1 MIANSGL
8 DTKTQDTQVTK
19 LLQRVAQAWQR
30 WGIYLL
36 ALLFTAVT
44 FTFLVNKHNAFN
56 TRTYDFAR
64 FDQAIWGV
72 LNGRLL
78 FSSID
83 YRSILGN
90 HFSPYMALLAPLFWL
105 WPDER
110 MLFLVQAA
118 SVAVGGLMLALM
130 LRRRYA
136 ALAPW
141 FLLAIYL
148 NPALHAMVLFE
159 FRRVVLA
166 FPYLALALYALDI
179 KKYWLLLI
187 ALFVA
192 LLCKEDIGLFVFG
205 VGLFLLIVRREWRW
219 GIALLI
225 LGFVWAVG
233 VSLWVIPAFRE
244 PGTEYPQL
252 FYFSYLGNSYSEIGA
267 TLQADPLIILR
278 QLFDV
283 SRLQAIGRFLLPLG
297 IFLPFLAVEW
307 LLIVL
312 PTLGL
317 LLLSGDVEM
326 FTLQKWYTAP
336 LLPVFFAAVAIGLGH
351 LDKRWARWATVWLL
365 LAVLLGY
372 YLLGSLPGGRRYSI
386 DEFKVTDHDR
396 AGLLM
401 VSAVPDTVSVATQPH
416 YVPHLAH
423 REQIF
428 HYPWIKIGQENI
440 DYFLL
445 DRQSDPYPFSKDDM
459 NGEITKF
466 LADPTLELVAELDEI
481 YLFRQGDDIERGAFG
496 ETAVVGETIQLNGF
510 DVALPDENGLLRSQT
525 TAPLQAQAGRP
536 LRVDLYWE
544 ALAAPDAELTVS
556 VRLAAPDGFIHTQ
569 HDGIPGLGSKPTS
582 WWQSGWLIRDVH
594 TLTLPP
600 DLSPGSYSLELVI
613 YDSFTQTVIPFAD
626 GADKLTLASV
636 EIQP

>member
-1 MIANSGL
+1 MA
-8 DTKTQDTQVTK
+8 K
-19 LLQRVAQAWQR
+19 AWQR
-30 WGIYLL
+30 WGIYVL

-110 MLFLVQAA
+110 MLFLVQAV
-118 SVAVGGLMLALM
+118 SVAVGGGILAFMLQ
-130 LRRRYA
+130 RRYV

-141 FLLAIYL
+141 FLLAVYL
-148 NPALHAMVLFE
+148 NPALLDMTLFE

-166 FPYLALALYALDI
+166 FPYLALALYGLDI
-179 KKYWLLLI
+179 KRYGLMLT
-187 ALFVA
+187 ALCIA

-205 VGLFLLIVRREWRW
+205 SGLFLLIVRRNWRW
-219 GIALLI
+219 GLALLV

-233 VSLWVIPAFRE
+233 VSLWIIPAFRT

-252 FYFSYLGNSYSEIGA
+252 FYFSYLGNSYSEITA
-267 TLQADPLIILR
+267 TLLTDPLIILR

-283 SRLQAIGRFLLPLG
+283 SRLQAVGRFLLPLG
-297 IFLPFLAVEW
+297 IFLPFLGAEW
-307 LLIVL
+307 LLIIL

-336 LLPVFFAAVAIGLGH
+336 LLPVFFAAIAVGLGR
-351 LDKRWARWATVWLL
+351 LDKRWARWAMVWLL
-365 LAVLLGY
+365 LMVLFGY
-372 YLLGSLPGGRRYSI
+372 YLFSVLPGGRRYVA
-386 DEFKVTDHDR
+386 DEFTPTAHDR
-396 AGLLM
+396 VGLLM
-401 VSAVPDTVSVATQPH
+401 VTAVPDNASVATQPH

-428 HYPWIKIGQENI
+428 HYPWIKIGQENV

-445 DRQSDPYPFSKDDM
+445 DRQSDPYPFSKDEL
-459 NGEITKF
+459 NGEITNF
-466 LADPTLELVAELDEI
+466 LADPALALVAELDEI
-481 YLFRQGDDIERGAFG
+481 YLFRQGDDVTGPVFE

-510 DVALPDENGLLRSQT
+510 DVALPEENGLLYSQT
-525 TAPLQAQAGRP
+525 AAPIRAQAGQP
-536 LRVDLYWE
+536 MRVDLFWE

-556 VRLAAPDGFIHTQ
+556 VRLAAPDGYIHAQ

-582 WWQSGWLIRDVH
+582 WWQPGWQLRDVH
-594 TLTLPP
+594 TLMLPP
-600 DLSPGSYSLELVI
+600 DMLPGSYSLELVV
-613 YDSFTQTVIPFAD
+613 YDTFTQAVIPFAD
-626 GADKLTLASV
+626 SGDKLLLASV

>member
-1 MIANSGL
+1 MA
-8 DTKTQDTQVTK
+8 K
-19 LLQRVAQAWQR
+19 AWQR
-30 WGIYLL
+30 WGIYVL

-110 MLFLVQAA
+110 MLFLVQAM
-118 SVAVGGLMLALM
+118 SVAVGGLILAFMLQ
-130 LRRRYA
+130 RRYV

-141 FLLAIYL
+141 FLLAVYL
-148 NPALHAMVLFE
+148 NPALLDMTLFE

-166 FPYLALALYALDI
+166 FPYLALALYGLDI
-179 KKYWLLLI
+179 KRYGLMLT
-187 ALFVA
+187 ALCIA

-205 VGLFLLIVRREWRW
+205 SGLFLLIVRRNWRW
-219 GIALLI
+219 GLALLV

-233 VSLWVIPAFRE
+233 VSLWIIPAFRT

-252 FYFSYLGNSYSEIGA
+252 FYFSYLGNSYSEITA
-267 TLQADPLIILR
+267 TLLTDPLIILR

-283 SRLQAIGRFLLPLG
+283 SRLQAVGRFLLPLG
-297 IFLPFLAVEW
+297 IFLPFLGAEW
-307 LLIVL
+307 LLIIL

-336 LLPVFFAAVAIGLGH
+336 LLPVFFAAIAVGLGR
-351 LDKRWARWATVWLL
+351 LDKRWARWAMVWLL
-365 LAVLLGY
+365 LMVLFGY
-372 YLLGSLPGGRRYSI
+372 YLFSVLPGGRRYVA
-386 DEFKVTDHDR
+386 DEFTPTAHDR
-396 AGLLM
+396 VGLLM
-401 VSAVPDTVSVATQPH
+401 VTAVPDNASVATQPH

-428 HYPWIKIGQENI
+428 HYPWIKIGQENV

-445 DRQSDPYPFSKDDM
+445 DRQSDPYPFSKDEL
-459 NGEITKF
+459 NGEITNF
-466 LADPTLELVAELDEI
+466 LADPALALVAELDEI
-481 YLFRQGDDIERGAFG
+481 YLFRQGDDVTGPVFE

-510 DVALPDENGLLRSQT
+510 DVALPEENGLLHSQT
-525 TAPLQAQAGRP
+525 AAPIRAQAGQP
-536 LRVDLYWE
+536 MRVDLFWE

-556 VRLAAPDGFIHTQ
+556 VRLAAPDGYIHAQ

-582 WWQSGWLIRDVH
+582 WWQPGWQLRDIH
-594 TLTLPP
+594 TLMLPP
-600 DLSPGSYSLELVI
+600 DMLPGSYSLELVV
-613 YDSFTQTVIPFAD
+613 YDTFTQAVIPFAD
-626 GADKLTLASV
+626 SGDKLLLASV